1 MKKIAVGV
9 LAGGKSTRMG
19 ENKALLQINGKRFL
33 NQICGELGDFSQVII
48 SATRKGDYEDLGLD
62 VVYDEH
68 QDIGPIEGNLSGLI
82 PCTGRV
88 CVYLCCG
95 YAFYYKRAGGIH
107 DRVHQL

>member
-48 SATRKGDYEDLGLD
+48 SAARKGDYEDLGSLS
-62 VVYDEH
+62 VY
-68 QDIGPIEGNLSGLI
+68 IPSGILL
-82 PCTGRV
+82 PGRSV
-88 CVYLCCG
+88 QLLERSPA
-95 YAFYYKRAGGIH
+95 YA
-107 DRVHQL
+107 DSPV